1 MLRALIP
8 VVVGILLTVP
18 AQARQQRRDPLPPG
32 YEEALATYRGGSV
45 LGALGLLSTVSNSK
59 LVDAVELVWRGT
71 GLPPEL
77 RMGRI
82 RTAVAMHSELV
93 FRRAPARRVFT
104 QDPSLTVAR
113 LLVRRLARAAD
124 EASDGAGVAER
135 RFARDWYLLVA
146 SFWHGRGEVGWS
158 RAYLDEARDL
168 FSSDPQVLLVS
179 GADREMLSH
188 LTAGF
193 LRQFRTNGDTVRDT
207 EINPAKE
214 LEEAEKFL
222 RQAAARAPGLVEA
235 RLRLGRVLY
244 RRGDLAGATRELRA
258 VLEQTVH
265 ERGRYEQMRYLAWL
279 FLGGIE
285 VDRGDLAAARRCYT
299 EALSLF
305 PEGQAALL
313 ALSEASYLD
322 GRGAEAASE
331 IVSLLRL
338 RRKEDPWWGY
348 LLGDW
353 WHFEARLTMLRAEGM
368 R

>member
-1 MLRALIP
+1 MLRAP
-8 VVVGILLTVP
+8 VAAAVVILLTFP
-18 AQARQQRRDPLPPG
+18 AQARQQRRDPPLG

-45 LGALGLLSTVSNSK
+45 LGALGLLSTVSDAQ
-59 LVDAVELVWRGT
+59 LADAVELVWSGT

-82 RTAVAMHSELV
+82 RTAVAMHTELV
-93 FRRAPARRVFT
+93 FRRAPARRVVS
-104 QDPSLTVAR
+104 QDPSMTVAR
-113 LLVRRLARAAD
+113 SLVRRLARAAD
-124 EASDGAGVAER
+124 EASDGAGAAEG

-168 FSSDPQVLLVS
+168 FPDDPQVLLVS
-179 GADREMLSH
+179 GTDREMLSH
-188 LTAGF
+188 LTAGY
-193 LRQFRTNGDTVRDT
+193 LTQFRTSGETVGES
-207 EINPAKE
+207 EINPARE
-214 LEEAEKFL
+214 LGEAERFL
-222 RQAAARAPGLVEA
+222 RQAAQRAPDLVEP

-244 RRGDLAGATRELRA
+244 RRGDLAGATKELRA
-258 VLEQTVH
+258 ALEQTGH
-265 ERGRYEQMRYLAWL
+265 DQARYLQVRYLAWV
-279 FLGGIE
+279 FLGMVE

-313 ALSEASYLD
+313 AMSEASYLD

-331 IVSLLRL
+331 VVSLLRL

-353 WHFEARLTMLRAEGM
+353 WHFETRLAMLRAEGM

>member
-1 MLRALIP
+1 M
-8 VVVGILLTVP
+8 
-18 AQARQQRRDPLPPG
+18 
-32 YEEALATYRGGSV
+32 
-45 LGALGLLSTVSNSK
+45 LGALGLLSTLSHAK
-59 LVDAVELVWRGT
+59 LVEAVELVWIGT
-71 GLPPEL
+71 GLPPAL
-77 RMGRI
+77 RMERI
-82 RTAVAMHSELV
+82 RTAAAMHTELV
-93 FRRAPARRVFT
+93 FQRTPARRVLS
-104 QDPSLTVAR
+104 QDPSMTLAR

-124 EASDGAGVAER
+124 QALDGAGAAER

-168 FSSDPQVLLVS
+168 FLNDPQVLLVS

-193 LRQFRTNGDTVRDT
+193 LTQFRTNGETVRET

-214 LEEAEKFL
+214 LEEAEKLL
-222 RQAAARAPGLVEA
+222 RQAAERAPELVEA

-244 RRGDLAGATRELRA
+244 RRGDLGGATRELRA
-258 VLEQTVH
+258 ALEQTVH
-265 ERGRYEQMRYLAWL
+265 EQGRYDQIRYLAWV
-279 FLGGIE
+279 FLGLVE
-285 VDRGDLAAARRCYT
+285 VERGDLAAARRCYT
-299 EALSLF
+299 EALRLF

-331 IVSLLRL
+331 VVSLLRS
-338 RRKEDPWWGY
+338 RRKEDPWWAY
-348 LLGDW
+348 LLGDR
-353 WHFEARLTMLRAEGM
+353 WHLETRLAMLRAEGM